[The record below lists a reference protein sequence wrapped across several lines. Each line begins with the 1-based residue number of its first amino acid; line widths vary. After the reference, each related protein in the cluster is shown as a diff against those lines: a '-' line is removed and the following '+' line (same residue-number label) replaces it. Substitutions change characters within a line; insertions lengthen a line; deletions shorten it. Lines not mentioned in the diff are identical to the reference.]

1 MSVSYDR
8 IARDIAF
15 TLEVKSPK
23 VFECIF
29 LNNGCLAMFGDKGR
43 VKIVRGSNRFDERVR
58 LGQNSNVD
66 HRDKHTAIATTFQNN
81 VQTAYYGQAVCDGAV
96 PVNLVEQ
103 DQNAGEFR
111 IQSLADDALEELMN
125 TFPNKIAGAIMK
137 ATSGASDPTSIVEE
151 LQATA
156 YGAQTRTT
164 GGIARSSYPGTDP
177 TAAWQTQYNS
187 ESADLSAAAGIATFE
202 KFIYTC
208 SPGGSSINEMPDIGI
223 TRNGVLARLSGGQD
237 ILRRYQV
244 NEKMTN
250 LGFNNFKLGSLTLYS
265 DVNVVNSGYC
275 YLINSNYARIQ
286 VLAGQKTKQT
296 GNVKTIG
303 EGKASIPIQ
312 ILEPVRVS
320 DKLQYNILAYLV
332 YNLTLGGLRNHGLK
346 TGLTES

>member
-23 VFECIF
+23 IFEGIF
-29 LNNGCLAMFGDKGR
+29 LNNGCLAMFGEKAR
-43 VKIVRGSNRFDERVR
+43 VKIVQGGNRFDERVR

-66 HRDKHTAIATTFQNN
+66 HRDKHTAITTTFQNN

-103 DQNAGEFR
+103 DQNAGDKR
-111 IQSLADDALEELMN
+111 ISSLAEDALEELKN
-125 TFPNKIAGAIMK
+125 TFPNKIADAIMK
-137 ATSGASDPTSIVEE
+137 ATSTSVDPTSIVEE

-156 YGAQTRTT
+156 TGSQTRTT
-164 GGIARSSYPGTDP
+164 GAIARSSYPGTSDK
-177 TAAWQTQYNS
+177 TAMQQTQY
-187 ESADLSAAAGIATFE
+187 ETTTADLSGAAGLGVFE

-208 SPGGSSINEMPDIGI
+208 SPGGSALSEMPDLGI
-223 TRNGVLARLSGGQD
+223 TTNGVLARMGSGQD

-244 NEKMTN
+244 NDKMLN
-250 LGFNNFKLGSLTLYS
+250 LGFNNYVVGSTTMYG
-265 DVNVVNSGYC
+265 DRNVTAGYC
-275 YLINSNYARIQ
+275 YLINTNYARIQ
-286 VLAGQKTKQT
+286 VLAGPKTKTT
-296 GNVKTIG
+296 GNIKAIG
-303 EGKASIPIQ
+303 EGKTAVSLQ
-312 ILEPVRVS
+312 ILEPIRVS

-332 YNLTLGGLRNHGLK
+332 YNLTFGGLRNHGLK

>member
-1 MSVSYDR
+1 MSVAYDR

-23 VFECIF
+23 IFEGIF
-29 LNNGCLAMFGDKGR
+29 LNNGCLAMLGDKGR
-43 VKIVRGSNRFDERVR
+43 VKIIKGSNRFDERVR

-111 IQSLADDALEELMN
+111 IQSLADDALEELQN
-125 TFPNKIAGAIMK
+125 TFPNKIADGIMK
-137 ATSGASDPTSIVEE
+137 ATSTSVDPTSIVEE

-156 YGAQTRTT
+156 YGSQTRTT

-177 TAAWQTQYNS
+177 TAAWQTQYNT

-202 KFIYTC
+202 KFIYAC
-208 SPGGSSINEMPDIGI
+208 SPGGSAINEMPDIGI
-223 TRNGVLARLSGGQD
+223 TRNGVLARISGSQD
-237 ILRRYQV
+237 ILRRYAV
-244 NEKMTN
+244 NDKM
-250 LGFNNFKLGSLTLYS
+250 LKLMFNNFMIGSVTLYS
-265 DVNVVNSGYC
+265 DRNVTNSGYC

-286 VLAGQKTKQT
+286 ILAGPKTKQT

-303 EGKASIPIQ
+303 EGKASVQ
-312 ILEPVRVS
+312 LQVLEPVRVS
-320 DKLQYNILAYLV
+320 DKLQYNILAYIV
-332 YNLTLGGLRNHGLK
+332 YNLTFGGLRNHGLK